1 MAILGAIRKQT
12 WLLIVVIG
20 VAMVAFLAGDLF
32 SENSV
37 LKRVFTG
44 DPNEVGN
51 VNGESIS
58 IAEFI
63 NAQNA
68 MGNNQGMSQNQIS
81 QQVWNS
87 LVSQKLIQSH
97 AEKAGL
103 EVSEDEIWNF
113 MARQYGMAD
122 AQELKTQ
129 IGQLKGQAEQ
139 GVQGAGQAY
148 QNFMMTFENMKPNIL
163 SQKYMDLISM
173 GVATTKKEAEFQQVS
188 NIQNSTIEYAFMS
201 YDDLKK
207 KFNITVTDDEINAYV
222 KRFPKFYESE
232 ATVDL
237 SYVYFPAQASAE
249 DEAAALNDIK
259 KYLTNTVS
267 HDAVNNVTDTIPS
280 FASATNDSIYVSKY
294 SDGPFMSQY
303 ITKKDIEQFG
313 SQLPQ
318 DYAEF
323 LRNASVGQI
332 GGPFKVGNSYQL
344 VKVSKSKEIA
354 DSINS
359 SHILISYKGTEV
371 AANNPAITRT
381 RAEAQAMAD
390 SIAAKANAGNFV
402 SLVNQY
408 SEDLGSKVKNGNIG
422 WTYKASQGIAQEYL
436 QFLNTHKVGEIGVTE
451 SKFGFHI
458 IKIDGV
464 KNQTGYQFANI
475 IKEIKASQGTSD
487 KNFKDARTFAQD
499 VQGKSLN
506 EFANL
511 AQQKGFNYN
520 TADNMTRYSMQPIVD
535 PSTGFGNDKDN
546 DILKWAFAKD
556 TKPGSSFLFTTEKE
570 DQIIV
575 YLTSKSEKG
584 LASAKSVREEVEPII
599 IKEKLAAEIN
609 KQLGTPSVDGFVSKY
624 GATKGTGSITFG
636 AAALMDKGSEP
647 KVAGAAFGLKPGAT
661 SKAIAGNA
669 GIYVVKVNA
678 ISEAPKVEDAT
689 FLVDQLTNTA
699 KQTLNQQFLHSLM
712 MSADIED
719 TRSEKLDRQFVQ

>member
-37 LKRVFTG
+37 LKRIFTG

-51 VNGESIS
+51 VNGESIT

-68 MGNNQGMSQNQIS
+68 MGNNQGMSQNQTS
-81 QQVWNS
+81 QQVWNA
-87 LVSQKLIQSH
+87 LVSQKLIESH

-103 EVSEDEIWNF
+103 EVSDDEVWNF
-113 MARQYGMAD
+113 LARQYGMPD
-122 AQELKTQ
+122 AQDLKTQ
-129 IGQLKGQAEQ
+129 VGQLKGQAEQ

-148 QNFMMTFENMKPNIL
+148 QNFMTTFENARPNLL
-163 SQKYMDLISM
+163 SQKYMDLITM
-173 GVATTKKEAEFQQVS
+173 GIASTKKEAEFQQVG
-188 NIQNSTIEYAFMS
+188 NIQTANIDYAFAS

-222 KRFPKFYESE
+222 KKFPKYYDSE
-232 ATVDL
+232 AMVNL
-237 SYVYFPAQASAE
+237 SYVYFPATASPA
-249 DEAAALNDIK
+249 DETATLNEIK
-259 KYLTNTVS
+259 KYLTTTVS
-267 HDAVNNVTDTIPS
+267 YDEVNKVSDTIQS

-303 ITKKDIEQFG
+303 ITRKDIEQFG
-313 SQLPQ
+313 SQLPA
-318 DYAEF
+318 DYKEF
-323 LRNASVGQI
+323 LTTATVGQV

-344 VKVSKSKEIA
+344 VKISKTKEIA

-371 AANNPAITRT
+371 AASNPAITRS

-390 SIAAKANAGNFV
+390 SIAAKANAGNFTALV
-402 SLVNQY
+402 SQY
-408 SEDLGSKVKNGNIG
+408 SDDLGSKAKNGNIG

-487 KNFKDARTFAQD
+487 KNFKDARNFAQQ

-511 AQQKGFNYN
+511 AQKSGFNYN
-520 TADNMTRYSMQPIVD
+520 TADNLIRYSMQPIVD

-546 DILKWAFAKD
+546 EILRWAFNKD
-556 TKPGSSFLFTTEKE
+556 TKPGSTFLFTTEKE

-575 YLTSKSEKG
+575 YVASKSPKG
-584 LASAKSVREEVEPII
+584 LAPASAVREEVEPILV
-599 IKEKLAAEIN
+599 KEKLAAEIN

-624 GATKGTGSITFG
+624 GATKGNAGITFG
-636 AAALMDKGSEP
+636 AAQLMDKGSEP
-647 KVAGAAFGLKPGAT
+647 KVAGAAFGVKPGST

-669 GIYVVKVNA
+669 GIYVVKVNSV
-678 ISEAPKVEDAT
+678 SEAPKVEDAS
-689 FLVDQLTNTA
+689 FLIDQLTNTA
-699 KQTLNQQFLHSLM
+699 KQTLNQQFMQSLI
-712 MSADIED
+712 MSADIKD
-719 TRSEKLDRQFVQ
+719 TRSEKLDRQF

>member
-37 LKRVFTG
+37 LKRIFTG

-51 VNGESIS
+51 VDGESIT

-81 QQVWNS
+81 QQVWNA
-87 LVSQKLIQSH
+87 LVSQKLIKSH

-103 EVSEDEIWNF
+103 EVSDDEVWNF
-113 MARQYGMAD
+113 LARQYGMTD

-129 IGQLKGQAEQ
+129 VGQLKGQAEQ
-139 GVQGAGQAY
+139 GIQDAGEAY
-148 QNFMMTFENMKPNIL
+148 QNFMSTFENARPNL
-163 SQKYMDLISM
+163 LRQKYMDLITM
-173 GVATTKKEAEFQQVS
+173 GIASTKKEAEFQQVG
-188 NIQNSTIEYAFMS
+188 NIQNANIEYAFAS

-222 KRFPKFYESE
+222 KKFPKYYDSE
-232 ATVDL
+232 AMVNL
-237 SYVYFPAQASAE
+237 SYVYFPASASPE
-249 DEAAALNDIK
+249 DEAATLNEIK
-259 KYLTNTVS
+259 KYLTTSVS
-267 HDAVNNVTDTIPS
+267 YDEVNKVSDTIQS
-280 FASATNDSIYVSKY
+280 FASVTNDSIYVSKY

-303 ITKKDIEQFG
+303 ITRQDIERFG
-313 SQLPQ
+313 AQLPA
-318 DYAEF
+318 DYKEF
-323 LRNASVGQI
+323 LNSASVGQV

-344 VKVSKSKEIA
+344 VKVSKTKEIA

-371 AANNPAITRT
+371 AASNPAITRT

-390 SIAAKANAGNFV
+390 SIAAKANAGNFTA
-402 SLVNQY
+402 LVNQY
-408 SEDLGSKVKNGNIG
+408 SEDLGSKAKNGNIG

-475 IKEIKASQGTSD
+475 MKEIKASQGTSD
-487 KNFKDARTFAQD
+487 KNFKDARTFAQQ

-511 AQQKGFNYN
+511 AQKSGFNYN
-520 TADNMTRYSMQPIVD
+520 TAENLIRYSMQPIVD

-546 DILKWAFAKD
+546 DILKWAFSKD
-556 TKPGSSFLFTTEKE
+556 TKPGSTFLFTTEKE

-575 YLTSKSEKG
+575 YLASKSPKG
-584 LASAKSVREEVEPII
+584 LAPASAVREEVEPIL

-609 KQLGTPSVDGFVSKY
+609 KQLGTPTVEGFVSKY
-624 GATKGTGSITFG
+624 GATKGTAGITFG
-636 AAALMDKGSEP
+636 AAQLMDKGSEP
-647 KVAGAAFGLKPGAT
+647 RVAGAAFGLKPGST

-669 GIYVVKVNA
+669 GIYVVKVNSV
-678 ISEAPKVEDAT
+678 SEAPKVEDAS
-689 FLVDQLTNTA
+689 FLIDQLTNTA
-699 KQTLNQQFLHSLM
+699 KQTLNQQFMQSLI

-719 TRSEKLDRQFVQ
+719 TRSDKLDRQF